1 MKLFYSP
8 TSPYVRKVMVTA
20 MEKGLEAKI
29 EKINASVSPIAPNK
43 DVAAQNPLMKV
54 PCLIT
59 DDGQSLFDSAVITA
73 YIDQLKAPHLTPSDT
88 KARFEALTLES
99 LADGMLDAGLLMR
112 YETFMRPE
120 NLRWADWVKGQ
131 KTKFDQGLDMM
142 ETRFIPHLTG
152 PLTIGTIAAACTIG
166 WYDFRFPD
174 AGWRASRPKLAAW
187 DKTFSARP
195 HMAATKPVG

>member
-20 MEKGLEAKI
+20 LEKGLESKI
-29 EKINASVSPIAPNK
+29 EKVSASVSPIAPNK

-54 PCLIT
+54 PCLVT
-59 DDGQSLFDSAVITA
+59 DDGQALFDSAVITA

-88 KARFEALTLES
+88 KGRFEALTLES

-120 NLRWADWVKGQ
+120 KLRWKDWVSGQ
-131 KTKFDQGLDMM
+131 KTKIDQGLDML
-142 ETRFIPHLTG
+142 EGRFISHLNG
-152 PLTIGTIAAACTIG
+152 PLTIGTIAAGCFLG
-166 WYDFRFPD
+166 WYDFRFAD

-187 DKTFSARP
+187 DKTFAARP
-195 HMAATKPVG
+195 HMASTKPVG

>member
-20 MEKGLEAKI
+20 LEKGLEGRI
-29 EKINASVSPIAPNK
+29 EKVNASVSPIAPNAE
-43 DVAAQNPLMKV
+43 VAAQNPLMKV

-59 DDGQSLFDSAVITA
+59 DDGQALFDSAVITA
-73 YIDQLKAPHLTPSDT
+73 YVDQLKAPYLTPVDT
-88 KARFEALTLES
+88 GARFEALTLEA

-120 NLRWADWVKGQ
+120 GLRWADWIAGQ

-142 ETRFIPHLTG
+142 ETRFIGHLQG
-152 PLTIGTIAAACTIG
+152 PLTIGSIAAGCAIG

-174 AGWRASRPKLAAW
+174 AGWRASRPRLAAW
-187 DKTFSARP
+187 EKTFAARP

>member
-20 MEKGLEAKI
+20 MEKGLDSRI
-29 EKINASVSPIAPNK
+29 EKINASVSPIAPNM

-88 KARFEALTLES
+88 KGRFESLTLEA
-99 LADGMLDAGLLMR
+99 LADGMLDAGLLIR
-112 YETFMRPE
+112 YETFMRPQP
-120 NLRWADWVKGQ
+120 LRWEDWVKGQ
-131 KTKFDQGLDMM
+131 GTKFNQGLDMF
-142 ETRFIPHLTG
+142 ETRFISHLNG
-152 PLTIGTIAAACTIG
+152 PLSIGSIAAACAIG

-187 DKTFSARP
+187 EKTFSARP
-195 HMAATKPVG
+195 HMASTKPVG

>member
-20 MEKGLEAKI
+20 MEKGLDGQI

-43 DVAAQNPLMKV
+43 EVAAQNPLMKV

-59 DDGQSLFDSAVITA
+59 DDGQSLFDSAVISA
-73 YIDQLKAPHLTPSDT
+73 YIDQLKAPHLTPADT
-88 KARFEALTLES
+88 KARFEALTLEA

-120 NLRWADWVKGQ
+120 NLRWDDW
-131 KTKFDQGLDMM
+131 
-142 ETRFIPHLTG
+142 
-152 PLTIGTIAAACTIG
+152 
-166 WYDFRFPD
+166 
-174 AGWRASRPKLAAW
+174 
-187 DKTFSARP
+187 
-195 HMAATKPVG
+195 

>member
-8 TSPYVRKVMVTA
+8 TSPYVRKVMVVA
-20 MEKGLEAKI
+20 LEKGLDGRI
-29 EKINASVSPIAPNK
+29 EKINASVSPIAPNA
-43 DVAAQNPLMKV
+43 DVAKQNPLMKV

-59 DDGQSLFDSAVITA
+59 DDGQSLFDSAIITA
-73 YIDQLKAPHLTPSDT
+73 YVDQLKAPHLTPSDT
-88 KARFEALTLES
+88 KARFEALTLEA

-112 YETFMRPE
+112 YETFMRPQP
-120 NLRWADWVKGQ
+120 LRWDDWVKGQ
-131 KTKFDQGLDMM
+131 GIKFNQGLDML
-142 ETRFIPHLTG
+142 EGRFMATLTA
-152 PLTIGTIAAACTIG
+152 PLNIGAIAAACTLG

-195 HMAATKPVG
+195 HMASTKPVG